1 MNITSTDWQA
11 AAVPLILALTAI
23 AVLIADSLRPP
34 KPSQDDDT
42 PADAPGRRR
51 AHLVATVLSAAGIV
65 AALVGTVLLRDEQL
79 VAFCREA
86 VEGPPECSLVVEP
99 LTIGLWAVIVAG
111 GLGVVLLSAYGLLDG
126 RVPPGEYHFLLLC
139 ALCGGTVL
147 AGGRDLATI
156 VIALELVS
164 LPSFAMV
171 ALRRD
176 RRGSE
181 AAVKAFLVSVLST
194 AVMLFGISY
203 LYGLTG
209 SLHLS
214 TVTARLAAIDADE
227 QRVALAAG
235 LFVLV
240 GFGFKIA
247 AVPFH
252 AWLPDTYV
260 GAPVEV
266 TAFLAVVSKS
276 AGVAG
281 LVVVTTQGLSTQAL
295 DLRIAI
301 AVVAAVT
308 MTVGNLAAL
317 RQVEAVRLLAW
328 SSIGQLGFLLAPL
341 AANDVRAVVAY
352 LAAYAVV
359 TLGAFGVVAVVQR
372 HRPGGL
378 LSDYRGMV
386 RTEPG
391 VGAALVFFLVVLA
404 GLPPGLVGLFT
415 KFAAFQAVVDA
426 DLGWLAGVMAVNV
439 MIGLA
444 VYLRWVAELF
454 RLPVDEPFSV
464 DVETPAVAVIGTCAG
479 AAVVLSVLPAAVF
492 ALAG

>member
-1 MNITSTDWQA
+1 VTITWTDWQA
-11 AAVPLILALTAI
+11 AAVPLLLVLAAI
-23 AVLIADSLRPP
+23 GVIVVDGFWGKGTRQLKHTVVSLITGGAIVLAMAYVVAQRDAF
-34 KPSQDDDT
+34 KP
-42 PADAPGRRR
+42 G
-51 AHLVATVLSAAGIV
+51 
-65 AALVGTVLLRDEQL
+65 
-79 VAFCREA
+79 FCRPA
-86 VEGPPECSLVVEP
+86 AEGPAECSLVLEP
-99 LTIGLWAVIVAG
+99 VTVGLWVVLLGG
-111 GLGVVLLSAYGLLDG
+111 GLGVVVISAYRLLDSDI
-126 RVPPGEYHFLLLC
+126 PIGEYHFLLLSSLSG
-139 ALCGGTVL
+139 ATTL
-147 AGGRDLATI
+147 AGARDLATM
-156 VIALELVS
+156 VIALEVVS

-181 AAVKAFLVSVLST
+181 AALKAFLISVLSI
-194 AVMLFGISY
+194 AVMLFGVSY
-203 LYGLTG
+203 LYGVTG
-209 SLHLS
+209 SLYLQ
-214 TVTARLAAIDADE
+214 TIDLRLTGLDPDLR
-227 QRVALAAG
+227 RVAFAAG

-252 AWLPDTYV
+252 AWLPDTYP
-260 GAPVEV
+260 GAPIEV

-281 LVVVTTQGLSTQAL
+281 LLVLVSFGLAPDGSDLRVVV
-295 DLRIAI
+295 
-301 AVVAAVT
+301 AVLAAVT

-328 SSIGQLGFLLAPL
+328 SSIGQVGFLLAPL
-341 AANDVRAVVAY
+341 AVGDARAVVGY
-352 LAAYAVV
+352 LAAYVLA
-359 TLGAFGVVAVVQR
+359 TLGAFAAVAVVQR

-391 VGAALVFFLVVLA
+391 LGAALVFFLVVLA
-404 GLPPGLVGLFT
+404 GLPPGLAGLFT
-415 KFAAFQAVVDA
+415 KFAAFQSVIDA
-426 DLGWLAGVMAVNV
+426 DLVWLAVVMAVNV

-464 DVETPAVAVIGTCAG
+464 DIENPAVAVIGTCVG
-479 AAVVLSVLPAAVF
+479 ATAVLSVLPAALF

>member
-1 MNITSTDWQA
+1 MTITSTDWQA
-11 AAVPLILALTAI
+11 SAVPLLLALA
-23 AVLIADSLRPP
+23 AVVVLIADGLRHQAGG
-34 KPSQDDDT
+34 S
-42 PADAPGRRR
+42 ADARVR
-51 AHLVATVLSAAGIV
+51 HLVAGGVSAVAIV
-65 AALVGTVLLRDEQL
+65 AGLVVTAVQRHDLLPG
-79 VAFCREA
+79 FCRTA
-86 VEGPPECSLVVEP
+86 VQGPAECSLTVEP
-99 LTIGLWAVIVAG
+99 LTIGLWAVVLAA
-111 GLGVVLLSAYGLLDG
+111 GLGVVLLSAHGLLDP
-126 RVPPGEYHFLLLC
+126 RIAPGEFHFLLLS
-139 ALCGGTVL
+139 ALCGATVL
-147 AGGRDLATI
+147 AAARDLATM

-181 AAVKAFLVSVLST
+181 AALKAFLVSVLST

-203 LYGLTG
+203 LYGVTG

-214 TVTARLAAIDADE
+214 AVASRLPAHGD
-227 QRVALAAG
+227 QHRVAYAAG

-240 GFGFKIA
+240 GFAFKIA

-281 LVVVTTQGLSTQAL
+281 LVVLLTRGVPGL
-295 DLRIAI
+295 DLRVVIGLL
-301 AVVAAVT
+301 AVIT
-308 MTVGNLAAL
+308 MTVGNVAAL

-328 SSIGQLGFLLAPL
+328 SSIGQVGFLLAPL
-341 AANDVRAVVAY
+341 AAGDVRAVVAY
-352 LAAYAVV
+352 LAGYVVV

-372 HRPGGL
+372 HRPAGK

-391 VGAALVFFLVVLA
+391 VGASLVLFLLVLA

-415 KFAAFQAVVDA
+415 KFAALQAVVDA
-426 DLGWLAGVMAVNV
+426 NLGWLAAAMVLNV
-439 MIGLA
+439 VIGLA

-479 AAVVLSVLPAAVF
+479 AAVVLSVLPAALF
-492 ALAG
+492 ALVG

>member
-1 MNITSTDWQA
+1 MTITATDWQA
-11 AAVPLILALTAI
+11 SAVPLILAVGAI
-23 AVLIADSLRPP
+23 LVLIASAGDGNARSR
-34 KPSQDDDT
+34 
-42 PADAPGRRR
+42 
-51 AHLVATVLSAAGIV
+51 HLVAGGGSAVALI
-65 AALVGTVLLRDEQL
+65 AALVVAAGQRDQLLP
-79 VAFCREA
+79 AFCRPA
-86 VEGPPECSLVVEP
+86 IEGPAQCSLVVEP
-99 LTIGLWAVIVAG
+99 LTIGLWVVILAG
-111 GLGVVLLSAYGLLDG
+111 GLGVVVLSAYGLLDT
-126 RVPPGEYHFLLLC
+126 RIPVGEYHFLLLC
-139 ALCGGTVL
+139 AVCGGTVI
-147 AGGRDLATI
+147 AAARDLASL
-156 VIALELVS
+156 VIGLELVS

-181 AAVKAFLVSVLST
+181 AALKAFLVSVLST

-203 LYGLTG
+203 LYGVTG
-209 SLHLS
+209 SLHLATIS
-214 TVTARLAAIDADE
+214 LRLDGLDPDLR
-227 QRVALAAG
+227 RVAYAAA

-281 LVVVTTQGLSTQAL
+281 LVVLFTQGLADL
-295 DLRIAI
+295 DLRVAI
-301 AVVAAVT
+301 GLLAAVT
-308 MTVGNLAAL
+308 MTAGNLAAL

-328 SSIGQLGFLLAPL
+328 SSIGQIGFLLAAL
-341 AANDVRAVVAY
+341 ATGDIRATVAY
-352 LAAYAVV
+352 LAAYALV
-359 TLGAFGVVAVVQR
+359 TLGAFGAVGVVQR
-372 HRPGGL
+372 RRPAGL
-378 LSDYRGMV
+378 LTDYRGMV

-391 VGAALVFFLVVLA
+391 VGVALVLFLVVLA
-404 GLPPGLVGLFT
+404 GLPPGLAGLFT
-415 KFAAFQAVVDA
+415 KFAVFQTVVDA
-426 DLGWLAGVMAVNV
+426 GLGWLAVTMAVNV

-454 RLPVDEPFSV
+454 RLPVEEPFSV
-464 DVETPAVAVIGTCAG
+464 DVETPAVVVVGACAG
-479 AAVVLSVLPAAVF
+479 AAVVLSVLPAALF

>member
-1 MNITSTDWQA
+1 MTITATDWQA
-11 AAVPLILALTAI
+11 TAVPLILAVGAI
-23 AVLIADSLRPP
+23 VVLVTDALRPQKPGAAGHLIAGGLS
-34 KPSQDDDT
+34 
-42 PADAPGRRR
+42 AVA
-51 AHLVATVLSAAGIV
+51 LVAAIV
-65 AALVGTVLLRDEQL
+65 VAVVQRNDLLP
-79 VAFCREA
+79 AFCRSA
-86 VEGPPECSLVVEP
+86 VEGPPQCSLVVEP
-99 LTIGLWAVIVAG
+99 LTVGLWAVILAG
-111 GLGVVLLSAYGLLDG
+111 GLGVVVLSAYRLLDG
-126 RVPPGEYHFLLLC
+126 RIAVAEYHFLLLC
-139 ALCGGTVL
+139 AVCGGTVL
-147 AGGRDLATI
+147 AGARDLATL
-156 VIALELVS
+156 VIGLELVS

-194 AVMLFGISY
+194 AVMLFGVSY
-203 LYGLTG
+203 LYGVTG
-209 SLHLS
+209 SLHLA
-214 TVTARLAAIDADE
+214 TVSARVSGLDPDLR
-227 QRVALAAG
+227 RVAYAAG

-281 LVVVTTQGLSTQAL
+281 LVVLFTQGLAGLDFRVAL
-295 DLRIAI
+295 ALL
-301 AVVAAVT
+301 AALT

-341 AANDVRAVVAY
+341 SVGDVRATVGY
-352 LAAYAVV
+352 LAAYAMV
-359 TLGAFGVVAVVQR
+359 TLGAFGVVGVVQR
-372 HRPGGL
+372 HRPEGL

-386 RTEPG
+386 RSEPG
-391 VGAALVFFLVVLA
+391 VGASLAFFLVVLA
-404 GLPPGLVGLFT
+404 GLPPGLAGLFT
-415 KFAAFQAVVDA
+415 KFAAFQSVVGA
-426 DLGWLAGVMAVNV
+426 DLGWLAVVMAVNV

-464 DVETPAVAVIGTCAG
+464 NVETPAVAVIGTCAG
-479 AAVVLSVLPAAVF
+479 AAVVLSVLPAALF
-492 ALAG
+492 SLAG